1 MVTHLTLTQMPSVRF
16 RSSQFWR
23 LILDIYKEVN
33 PRFEDFIFDWNYKT
47 QLCFGGYGSSKS
59 YHIAL
64 KIILKCLTECRKI
77 LVVREVYETIRES
90 CFDLF
95 EEILDDMDLL
105 ADENQRVSKT
115 KVISKSSPMM
125 FRFPNGSRII
135 FKGLDKPRKLK
146 SINGI
151 SIVWIEE
158 AAEVK
163 YEAYKELVGRLRDP
177 KHSLHII
184 LSWNPVDESNWTFK
198 RFFIDRENNNVF
210 IDPEVVYKNKTISQ
224 NNVYYHHSVALDNK
238 FLPQSYLDE
247 LQDIRNYDPDL
258 YRVAWLGRYGINGMK
273 VLPQLVRMPHK
284 DVIKQVQDIPEEFK
298 FTGMDFG
305 FETSYNAVVR
315 MAVDDD
321 NKILYVYDEY
331 YKNKM
336 TDVETAKEL
345 ASLGYKDELIIADS
359 EDPKA
364 IRYYVLEGFRMKPC
378 KKYAGSRIGNT
389 RKLKRF
395 KSIVISSE
403 CVNCWRE
410 LKDLT
415 YKKDADGNLHF
426 DEFNIDPHT
435 FSAMWYGLD
444 KYDVAD
450 IKYVNNSKRG

>member
-1 MVTHLTLTQMPSVRF
+1 MEVT
-16 RSSQFWR
+16 
-23 LILDIYKEVN
+23 KEIN
-33 PRFEDFIFDWNYKT
+33 ARFENFIFDWDYKT

-59 YHIAL
+59 YNIVV
-64 KIILKCLTECRKI
+64 KIILKCLQEKRKV

-95 EEILDDMDLL
+95 EEILDDMGLL
-105 ADENQRVSKT
+105 AEEGLRASKT
-115 KVISKSSPMM
+115 KVISKTSPMS

-146 SINGI
+146 SINGV
-151 SIVWIEE
+151 SIIWIEE
-158 AAEVK
+158 AAEIK

-177 KHSLHII
+177 NHSLHII

-198 RFFIDRENNNVF
+198 HFFIDRDEERVIMN
-210 IDPEVVYKNKTISQ
+210 PETVYKRKTVAKH
-224 NNVYYHHSVALDNK
+224 NVYYHHSIPEDNK
-238 FLPQSYLDE
+238 FLPKDYLNE
-247 LQDIRNYDPDL
+247 LQDIKNYDPDL
-258 YRVAWLGRYGINGMK
+258 YRVAWLGRYGVSGMK
-273 VLPQLVRMPHK
+273 VLPQLVRMPHD
-284 DVIKQVQDIPEEFK
+284 DVIKQVQAIDDDYH

-336 TDVETAKEL
+336 TDVETAEEL
-345 ASLGYKDELIIADS
+345 AELGYKNETIIADS

-364 IRYYVLEGFRMKPC
+364 IRYYVLSGFTMRPC
-378 KKYAGSRIGNT
+378 RKYAGSRLGNT
-389 RKLKRF
+389 RKVKRF
-395 KSIVISSE
+395 KSIVISSK
-403 CVNCWRE
+403 CVNTWRE

-415 YKKDADGNLHF
+415 YKKDANGAIHY

-435 FSAMWYGLD
+435 FSAIWYGLD
-444 KYDVAD
+444 HYDVAD
-450 IKYVNNSKRG
+450 VKYTNNSRRG